1 MFSPRG
7 SSIAAISLLLLC
19 AAPTFA
25 QHIVVAREVM
35 LEAAQPNAI
44 APAPD
49 GGYVIAG
56 YSGYSAWAT
65 RVDESGKVI
74 WRHELPGS
82 TVSPG
87 GGGTEY
93 RGISF
98 LRDGTVLL
106 CGSLDVSVSTPASRG
121 LKFSAEYLGLL
132 TRLDARGEMIG
143 KETLQAPQL
152 IKNADNRGSNHFDRC
167 AATEKGVIVVGRG
180 DRRNSESTPPMA
192 SSFSWLVWLDSRGEL
207 VSNKVFFPFPSDQM
221 RVPIRNIVALHQG
234 AFLMIDAGHRA
245 VRFSKDGEIERVEE
259 MDLPIVPRSGLEEPI
274 HTIPEVDTSD
284 PAATFPNLNKS
295 PAAKGTSAEF
305 QRQAAY
311 ALPDGSL
318 ALFGATFDYGGTAA
332 VEWLSAD
339 GTKHETHVFMPTHGA
354 GQIDAVAP
362 TPRADEFATV
372 RLITPGLRHKVGPDE
387 TRSGILLT
395 FIRFQ

>member
-1 MFSPRG
+1 MFGRLRQA
-7 SSIAAISLLLLC
+7 IATTLLTLMF
-19 AAPTFA
+19 AAPTLA
-25 QHIVVAREVM
+25 QHIVIAREVL

-65 RVDESGKVI
+65 KVDESGMVI

-93 RGISF
+93 RGITF
-98 LRDGTVLL
+98 LQDGTVLL
-106 CGSLDVSVSTPASRG
+106 CGSLDVSVPTPASRG

-132 TRLDARGEMIG
+132 TRLNARGEIVG

-152 IKNADNRGSNHFDRC
+152 LKNPDGRGLNYFDQC
-167 AATEKGVIVVGRG
+167 LATETGVIVVGRG
-180 DRRNSESTPPMA
+180 DRRNSQSTPPLT
-192 SSFSWLVWLDSRGEL
+192 SSFSWLVWLDSNGKL
-207 VSNKVFFPFPSDQM
+207 LSNKVFFPFPTDQM
-221 RVPIRNIVALHQG
+221 RAPIRNLAALHQG
-234 AFLMIDAGHRA
+234 DFLMIDVGHRA
-245 VRFSKDGEIERVEE
+245 VRFSKDGEIEKVEQI
-259 MDLPIVPRSGLEEPI
+259 DLPIAPRSGLEEPI

-284 PAATFPNLNKS
+284 PAANYPNLNKP

-305 QRQAAY
+305 QRRAAY

-318 ALFGATFDYGGTAA
+318 AFFGATFDYGGTAA

-354 GQIDAVAP
+354 SQIDAVAP
-362 TPRADEFATV
+362 TPRDDEFATV
-372 RLITPGLRHKVGPDE
+372 RLIIPGLRHKVGPDE
-387 TRSGILLT
+387 THSGIMLT
-395 FIRFQ
+395 FLRFQ

>member
-1 MFSPRG
+1 MFNRLGP
-7 SSIAAISLLLLC
+7 SIAATLLTSLF
-19 AAPTFA
+19 AAPAFA
-25 QHIVVAREVM
+25 QHIVVAREVL
-35 LEAAQPNAI
+35 LEPAHPNAI
-44 APAPD
+44 ARAPD

-56 YSGYSAWAT
+56 YADYSAWVT
-65 RVDESGKVI
+65 KVDESGKVI
-74 WRHELPGS
+74 WRHELAGS

-93 RGISF
+93 RGITF

-106 CGSLDVSVSTPASRG
+106 CGSLDVSVPTPASRG

-132 TRLDARGEMIG
+132 TRLDSRGVMIG
-143 KETLQAPQL
+143 KDTLQAPERT
-152 IKNADNRGSNHFDRC
+152 KNADHRGSNYFDQC
-167 AATEKGVIVVGRG
+167 IATETGVIVVGRG
-180 DRRNSESTPPMA
+180 SRIYGASTRPMA
-192 SSFSWLVWLDSRGEL
+192 SSFSWLVWLDSSGKL
-207 VSNKVFFPFPSDQM
+207 VSSEVFFPFPPEQM
-221 RVPIRNIVALHQG
+221 RTPIRNLVALHQG
-234 AFLMIDAGHRA
+234 DFLMIDVGHRA
-245 VRFSKDGEIERVEE
+245 VRFSKDGEIEQVEE
-259 MDLPIVPRSGLEEPI
+259 IDLPIVPRSGLEEPI

-284 PAATFPNLNKS
+284 PALTYPNRNKT

-305 QRQAAY
+305 QRRAAY

-318 ALFGATFDYGGTAA
+318 ALFGETLDYGGTAA

-372 RLITPGLRHKVGPDE
+372 RLVIPELHHKVGPDE
-387 TRSGILLT
+387 ARSGVLLT
-395 FIRFQ
+395 FLRFQ

>member
-1 MFSPRG
+1 MFSRFG
-7 SSIAAISLLLLC
+7 LSTAAALFILF

-25 QHIVVAREVM
+25 QHIVVAREVL
-35 LEAAQPNAI
+35 LEAAHPNAI
-44 APAPD
+44 ARAPD

-56 YSGYSAWAT
+56 YADYSAWAT
-65 RVDESGKVI
+65 KVDESGKVI
-74 WRHELPGS
+74 WRHELAGS

-93 RGISF
+93 RGITF

-106 CGSLDVSVSTPASRG
+106 CGSLDVSVPTPASRG

-143 KETLQAPQL
+143 KDTLQAPQL
-152 IKNADNRGSNHFDRC
+152 IKNADNRGLNYFDQC
-167 AATEKGVIVVGRG
+167 AATETGVIVVGRG
-180 DRRNSESTPPMA
+180 DRRNGESTPPMA
-192 SSFSWLVWLDSRGEL
+192 SSFSWLVWLDGSGKL
-207 VSNKVFFPFPSDQM
+207 VSNKVFFPFPPDQM
-221 RVPIRNIVALHQG
+221 RVPIRNLVALHQG
-234 AFLMIDAGHRA
+234 DFLMIDVGHRA

-259 MDLPIVPRSGLEEPI
+259 IDLPVVPRSGLEEPI

-284 PAATFPNLNKS
+284 PALTYPNLNKA
-295 PAAKGTSAEF
+295 PAAKDTSAEF
-305 QRQAAY
+305 QRRVAY

-354 GQIDAVAP
+354 GLIDAVAP
-362 TPRADEFATV
+362 TPRVDEFATV
-372 RLITPGLRHKVGPDE
+372 RLIIPGLRHKVGPDE
-387 TRSGILLT
+387 TRSGVLLT
-395 FIRFQ
+395 FLRFQ